1 MYNDTHSLTNLIV
14 LLEWCYLLSSWKLYC
29 SICIALLLA
38 GCLQQI
44 LFPCG
49 MIFVTLS
56 SLPAVIR
63 ITILPLH
70 NFFLTEVTFVSLCVA
85 TFVGLHCVDCQMHIF
100 FMFINFV
107 VCLFVQL
114 LAWTFESSA
123 VRKQSWHWQ
132 QQCHLCAHG

>member
-1 MYNDTHSLTNLIV
+1 MPSTNSFSL
-14 LLEWCYLLSSWKLYC
+14 WDDFCYIIESPSCDKNHHLATSQIFLS
-29 SICIALLLA
+29 
-38 GCLQQI
+38 
-44 LFPCG
+44 
-49 MIFVTLS
+49 
-56 SLPAVIR
+56 
-63 ITILPLH
+63 
-70 NFFLTEVTFVSLCVA
+70 EVTFVSLCVA

-100 FMFINFV
+100 FMFVNFV

>member
-1 MYNDTHSLTNLIV
+1 MYNDTHPLTNLIV
-14 LLEWCYLLSSWKLYC
+14 LLGWCYLLSSCKLFC
-29 SICIALLLA
+29 SLCIALLLA

-44 LFPCG
+44 LFLCG
-49 MIFVTLS
+49 IIFVKLL

-70 NFFLTEVTFVSLCVA
+70 NFFSPRLLLSLCVA
-85 TFVGLHCVDCQMHIF
+85 TFVGLHCVYCQMPIF

-132 QQCHLCAHG
+132 QQCHHCAHG

>member
-14 LLEWCYLLSSWKLYC
+14 LLGWCYLLSSRKLFC
-29 SICIALLLA
+29 SLCIALLLA

-44 LFPCG
+44 LFPWG
-49 MIFVTLS
+49 TFFVTLF

-70 NFFLTEVTFVSLCVA
+70 KFFSPRLLLSLCVA
-85 TFVGLHCVDCQMHIF
+85 TFVGLHCVDCQMPIF